1 MTEADPRWA
10 VPPPERPAIP
20 VSDGRLFPVRRIWCV
35 GRNYAEHAREMGH
48 DPAREPPFFF
58 AKPADAIVPDGACLS
73 FPRATADLHHEVELA
88 LAIGRA
94 GADLTVEQAEAAIF
108 GYALALDMT
117 RRDLQAEAKKAA
129 RPWDIAKG
137 FDRSCPI
144 GAIRPVA
151 EIGHLRRG
159 AIRLEINGELRQSGD
174 LGDMIWSPAE
184 CVAAL
189 SRLVDLAAGDILL
202 TGTPAGIGPVRP
214 GDTLHASCES
224 LGTLTIRYLA

>member
-1 MTEADPRWA
+1 MTAADPRWA
-10 VPPPERPAIP
+10 VPPTEQPAIP
-20 VSDGRLFPVRRIWCV
+20 VGDGRLFPVRRIWCV
-35 GRNYAEHAREMGH
+35 GRNYADHAREMGH
-48 DPAREPPFFF
+48 DPDREPPFFF

-73 FPRATADLHHEVELA
+73 FPRATAELHHEVEHA

-94 GADLTVEQAEAAIF
+94 GADWTAEQAEGAIF

-151 EIGHLRRG
+151 EIGHVSRG

-189 SRLVDLAAGDILL
+189 SRLVDLAPGDLLL
-202 TGTPAGIGPVRP
+202 TGTPAGVGPVHP
-214 GDTLHASCES
+214 GDTLRASCDG
-224 LGTLTIRYLA
+224 LGTLTIRYQA